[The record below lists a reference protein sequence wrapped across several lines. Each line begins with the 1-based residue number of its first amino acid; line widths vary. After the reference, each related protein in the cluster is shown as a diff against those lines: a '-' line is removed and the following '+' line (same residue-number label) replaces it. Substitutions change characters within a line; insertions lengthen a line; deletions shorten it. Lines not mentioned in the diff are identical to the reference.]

1 LCIQKKRTADRTM
14 LPWNECALATEH
26 NTQTLALDW
35 GCPKERDKKKAPQ
48 FFDSPQ
54 SRHSYC
60 LSLSL
65 SLSLSHTHT
74 HTHRLSGTTWAL
86 QDCPW
91 VNYYYTPQEHTQNF
105 LDAKSRKLQIWLEKI
120 RVQQL

>member
-65 SLSLSHTHT
+65 SLSLSLTHT
-74 HTHRLSGTTWAL
+74 HTQTQRHHMSTAGLSMSELLLHPAGT
-86 QDCPW
+86 
-91 VNYYYTPQEHTQNF
+91 H
-105 LDAKSRKLQIWLEKI
+105 AKLLRCKKQKAPNMIGKN
-120 RVQQL
+120 